1 MYKLNILDK
10 ISIVLVLIGAINWGI
25 IGILNKNIVAILV
38 SNSYILLRIIYIAI
52 FVAAINLIILP
63 FRCGIKTFKN

>member
-52 FVAAINLIILP
+52 FVASINLIILP